1 MKYEKPDG
9 VIETGFSG
17 CCCPP
22 GVKRGG
28 QHTNSGTSWWKTD
41 DGEWQAC
48 HRSSKIS
55 RAAIESKT
63 VEEFKERIK
72 AEV

>member
-9 VIETGFSG
+9 VIETGISG

-28 QHTNSGTSWWKTD
+28 QHTNSGTSWWRID
-41 DGEWQAC
+41 DSEWKHC
-48 HRSSKIS
+48 RSSVAM
-55 RAAIESKT
+55 RAALSSET
-63 VEEFKERIK
+63 VKEFKERMVK
-72 AEV
+72 EV